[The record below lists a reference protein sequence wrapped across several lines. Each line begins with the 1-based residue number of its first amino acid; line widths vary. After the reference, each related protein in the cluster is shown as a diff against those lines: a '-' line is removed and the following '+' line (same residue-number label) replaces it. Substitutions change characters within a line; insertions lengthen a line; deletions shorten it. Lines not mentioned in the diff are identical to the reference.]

1 MTAPAPSRR
10 AGLARAA
17 FAIAGVT
24 VAARILGFLRVVV
37 FARTVGATPLGDA
50 YQTANTLPNILF
62 EIVAGGALAAV
73 VVPVVAGAFD
83 RGDREATRQTAAGLL
98 TWVAVLL
105 APVALLG
112 AVLGRPLMA
121 LLAGGTADPALRAAK
136 VDVGARML
144 VLFMPQVVLYG
155 LGIVATGVLQAH
167 RRFVAPA
174 LAPLLSSVVVIG
186 CYATYGAIAVRRGDI
201 ASLTRGEELLLAL
214 GTTVGVLVLTLA
226 VLLPL
231 RSLGLSL
238 RPTLT
243 LPPGVGARV
252 RRLAASG
259 VAAVVAQQLALAVV
273 LRLCNVEPGAVVVYQ
288 IAFTLYVL
296 PWAVLAVPIATSA
309 FPALAAA
316 YDASDEPGYAA
327 VSAGSLRAVVLAMTL
342 ATALL
347 VACATPLATLVA
359 GAQPSVRAA
368 VPSAIPRA
376 VAAFA
381 PGLVGY
387 GVLALLTR
395 ALYAR
400 HRARAVAVASVA
412 GFATAAVLAVVL
424 VRSVSAGVLGLSSR
438 VDRVAA
444 IGAANSVGMAVAA
457 VLLAV
462 ALRRTASP
470 DAVNGA
476 LRTTLLASVAAVVA
490 ATAGAFTSHALRTA
504 PALLVLAAASVVT
517 VAVFAAA
524 VARLPAAVEAR
535 NLLRARLS
543 RGAPS

>member
-1 MTAPAPSRR
+1 MSVPRR
-10 AGLARAA
+10 EGLARAA
-17 FAIAGVT
+17 FAIAAVT
-24 VAARILGFLRVVV
+24 VAARVFGFLRVVV
-37 FARTVGATPLGDA
+37 FARTVGTTPLGDA

-73 VVPVVAGAFD
+73 VVPVVAGAVG
-83 RGDREATRQTAAGLL
+83 RGDREAARQTAAGLL
-98 TWVAVLL
+98 TWVVVLL

-112 AVLGRPLMA
+112 AVLGRPLMT

-136 VDVGARML
+136 IDVGARML

-186 CYATYGAIAVRRGDI
+186 CYAAYGAVAVRRGDI
-201 ASLTRGEELLLAL
+201 GSLTRGEELLLAL
-214 GTTVGVLVLTLA
+214 GTTLGVAVLTLA

-231 RSLGLSL
+231 RSLRLSL

-243 LPPGVGARV
+243 LPPGVGGRV
-252 RRLAASG
+252 GRLAASG

-288 IAFTLYVL
+288 IAFTLYLL

-316 YDASDEPGYAA
+316 YDAADDPAYAA
-327 VSAGSLRAVVLAMTL
+327 VAAGSLRAVLLAMAL

-347 VACATPLATLVA
+347 VACAAPLATLVA

-368 VPSAIPRA
+368 APGAIPRA

-400 HRARAVAVASVA
+400 HRARAVAAASVA
-412 GFATAAVLAVVL
+412 GFACAAALAVVF
-424 VRSVSAGVLGLSSR
+424 VGAVSNGAFGLSSR

-444 IGAANSVGMAVAA
+444 VGAANSVGMAVAA
-457 VLLAV
+457 LVLVA

-470 DAVNGA
+470 AAVLGA
-476 LRTTLLASVAAVVA
+476 LRTAAVSLAAAAVAAFAGGWA
-490 ATAGAFTSHALRTA
+490 AHALRSA
-504 PALLVLAAASVVT
+504 PALLALVASSAAA
-517 VAVFAAA
+517 VAVFAAVVRA
-524 VARLPAAVEAR
+524 ARLPAAAEAMALVR
-535 NLLRARLS
+535 SRMR
-543 RGAPS
+543 RGAPA